1 MSFPTTKAGGEPA
14 CDKVPM
20 LNWRAHDLV
29 FFDCDSTLTR
39 VEGIDE
45 LARLK
50 DVFDEVQ
57 RLTASAMDGE
67 VHLASVYDQRLELL
81 RPTRAEI
88 RAVERL
94 YHANQVPDTP
104 ELIAALQFLG
114 RQVFIVSGGLALAVI
129 PFGESLGVPRENI
142 RAVTVAFDRLA
153 GRWWDY
159 RLDRKG
165 FNPDERY
172 LNHDAGPLTETCGK
186 ADIVRQL
193 RKGRSGRALLVGDG
207 VSDLMAQPAVDL
219 LVGFGGVVRRDRVVA
234 EADVFIDCASLAPVL
249 PLSAS
254 PSDSRRC
261 AKAGFGTLIDKG
273 LRFIR
278 EGAVHFRDSAVRER
292 ILQAYFGA
300 P

>member
-1 MSFPTTKAGGEPA
+1 MP
-14 CDKVPM
+14 
-20 LNWRAHDLV
+20 NWRAYDLV
-29 FFDCDSTLTR
+29 FFDCDSTLAR

-50 DVFDEVQ
+50 GLYDEVQ
-57 RLTASAMDGE
+57 RLTAAAMDGE
-67 VHLASVYDQRLELL
+67 VHLASVYDRRLELL

-94 YHANQVPDTP
+94 YRTNQVSDTP

-129 PFGESLGVPRENI
+129 PFGESLGVSRESI
-142 RAVTVAFDRLA
+142 HAVDVAFDRLA

-159 RLDRKG
+159 RLDREG

-172 LNHDAGPLTETCGK
+172 LDHDAGPLTETRGK

-219 LVGFGGVVRRDRVVA
+219 LVGFGGVVRRERVAA
-234 EADVFIDCASLAPVL
+234 EADVFIDCESLAPVL

-254 PSDSRRC
+254 PSDCRRC
-261 AKAGFGTLIDKG
+261 ASAGYGPLLGKG

-278 EGAVHFRDSAVRER
+278 EGAVHFRDRAMRER
-292 ILQAYFGA
+292 IFDAYFE
-300 P
+300 PP

>member
-1 MSFPTTKAGGEPA
+1 MP
-14 CDKVPM
+14 
-20 LNWRAHDLV
+20 NWRVYDLV

-50 DVFDEVQ
+50 GLFDEVQ
-57 RLTASAMDGE
+57 RLTAAAMDGE
-67 VHLASVYDQRLELL
+67 VHLSSVYDRRLELL

-88 RAVERL
+88 RAIERL
-94 YHANQVPDTP
+94 YRTNQVPDTP

-129 PFGESLGVPRENI
+129 PFGESLGVSREYI
-142 RAVTVAFDRLA
+142 RAVDVAFDRLA

-159 RLDRKG
+159 RLDREG

-172 LNHDAGPLTETCGK
+172 LNHDAGPLTETRGK

-219 LVGFGGVVRRDRVVA
+219 LVGFGGVVRRERVAA
-234 EADVFIDCASLAPVL
+234 EADVFIDCESLAPVL

-254 PSDSRRC
+254 PSDCRRC
-261 AKAGFGTLIDKG
+261 ASAGYGSLLGKG
-273 LRFIR
+273 MRFIR
-278 EGAVHFRDSAVRER
+278 EGAVHFRDPAVRER
-292 ILQAYFGA
+292 ILKAYPEA